1 MRIFV
6 TVRPEQSKTRN
17 LEFPAQLRP
26 SAEIHHGVG
35 TNIHHE
41 SSLIRILDAP
51 RSTPFACI
59 HNNQEGVTRVA
70 LRTPEVTVQASQS
83 QQLNM
88 IHILE

>member
-1 MRIFV
+1 MGIFV
-6 TVRPEQSKTRN
+6 TVRPEESKTRN
-17 LEFPAQLRP
+17 LEFPAQSRP

-41 SSLIRILDAP
+41 SSLIRTLDAP
-51 RSTPFACI
+51 RSAPFA
-59 HNNQEGVTRVA
+59 NDQEGVTRVT

-88 IHILE
+88 IHTLE